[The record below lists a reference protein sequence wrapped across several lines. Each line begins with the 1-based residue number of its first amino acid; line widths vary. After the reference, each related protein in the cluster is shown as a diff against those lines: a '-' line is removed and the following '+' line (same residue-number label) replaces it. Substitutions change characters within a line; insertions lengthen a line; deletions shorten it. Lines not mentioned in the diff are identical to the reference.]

1 VIKLVGP
8 ATTAERSLAVFAV
21 ELDPLAS
28 LAASESITFTLDT
41 QPGTATEGSDFAAL
55 VAANLQAADSTEIE
69 LSNIVTNPLTG
80 AVTVT
85 VTNKSTSSS
94 IGPGSTLITFALATK
109 IDLVNEITAEQ
120 YTATLIPGTNASLP
134 GGAPSQTI
142 AVQISP
148 DETITVLNWGRS
160 VGNQTLDTFSPI
172 LVPESLAQAGIS
184 LSTIPPNIRGGFNVE
199 GIDLSFAYTVDD
211 ATKPVAEQVGTFTL
225 DSRGLKIST
234 GSVLFNTTN
243 LADYL
248 LAIGYPPGT
257 LSGGTYSNAL
267 DLSTIRMGDGNDYFA
282 VVGTGITQSLSAEVN
297 K

>member
-1 VIKLVGP
+1 MAVIKLVGP
-8 ATTAERSLAVFAV
+8 ATTSERSLAVFAV

-69 LSNIVTNPLTG
+69 LSNIVPNPLTG

-109 IDLVNEITAEQ
+109 IDLVNETTAEQ

-134 GGAPSQTI
+134 GGAPSQTV

-148 DETITVLNWGRS
+148 DETITVLNWQIGRES
-160 VGNQTLDTFSPI
+160 DTRH
-172 LVPESLAQAGIS
+172 VQ
-184 LSTIPPNIRGGFNVE
+184 PNLGPRK
-199 GIDLSFAYTVDD
+199 SC
-211 ATKPVAEQVGTFTL
+211 
-225 DSRGLKIST
+225 
-234 GSVLFNTTN
+234 
-243 LADYL
+243 
-248 LAIGYPPGT
+248 PG
-257 LSGGTYSNAL
+257 
-267 DLSTIRMGDGNDYFA
+267 
-282 VVGTGITQSLSAEVN
+282 
-297 K
+297 